1 VEQTL
6 ETKSTSVIDQAE
18 ALAVIDQESYEVASA
33 QVGALNE
40 LEKQIK
46 GFYGPKK
53 KAAKAPYDALVAEE
67 KDLLAKPG
75 TAKGILKGKMSA
87 HFKKQEAKRREE
99 EQRLRELAKE
109 EGIDT
114 EADGA
119 LLAAPKMEQ
128 PSGVTQRKVWK
139 FRVVDADK
147 IPKEYFLLDEKRIG
161 MEVRAGHDKVN
172 IPGIEAYC
180 DYTTVVK

>member
-1 VEQTL
+1 MEQTL
-6 ETKSTSVIDQAE
+6 EQKSISVIDQAQ
-18 ALAVIDQESYEVASA
+18 ALAVIDQTTYEVAAA
-33 QVGALNE
+33 QVGALGE

-46 GFYGPKK
+46 SFYGPKK
-53 KAAKAPYDALVAEE
+53 KAAKAPYDGLVAEE
-67 KDLLAKPG
+67 KGLLANPT

-87 HFKKQEAKRREE
+87 YFKQQEAARKVE

-114 EADGA
+114 EDAGA
-119 LLAAPKMEQ
+119 LLTVPKMAQ
-128 PSGVTQRKVWK
+128 PEGTVQRKVWK
-139 FRVVDADK
+139 WRVTDASK
-147 IPKEYFLLDEKRIG
+147 IPAEYMLIDEKRIG

-180 DYTTVVK
+180 DFTTVVK